1 MAFSLT
7 FLFFFRLFLIY
18 QSHFNNLRYNLFIT
32 KEEMDVLKKKKFS
45 FPTAYTVILIVLLL
59 VMVLTFFIPA
69 GKYASLSYDM
79 AKEEFIVTQP
89 DGKTSVEPG
98 NQATLDKYNINTNL
112 DKFKDGSVYK
122 PVGIPGSYEELERE
136 KRTAF
141 GTLTEF
147 LKAPIQGLAESIDIV
162 TFVLILGGIIGVIN
176 KTGAFAA
183 GMNALSKKL
192 KGKEKWLIILTL
204 TLISIGGTTFGLA
217 EETIAFYPIL
227 VPIFIAAGYDAL
239 VAIATIY
246 LGSCIGTLA
255 STINPFSIVIASNT
269 AGINFTDGIGLR
281 IVMLVLG
288 TLLCIWYTV
297 RYAEKVRKNPEE
309 SLIYDQ
315 KEELEHKFLM
325 ANADE
330 EIPTFDF
337 RKKLMLIIFALGF
350 VVMVYGVKELNWM
363 FVEISCVFL
372 LITFILAM
380 ISGLKEKDFVGEF
393 VTGAS
398 DLLGVALVIGLARG
412 VTIIMENG
420 MISDT
425 LMYWL
430 SNGVSNMSGPIFT
443 TFMFF
448 IYILLGFFIPSSSGL
463 AVLSMPIMAPLA
475 DVVNVDRAL
484 VIDAYN
490 WGQGIISFIAPT
502 GLILASLAMV
512 DITFDKW
519 LKFIMKL
526 MIMIIILS
534 IVLLAIGV
542 YI

>member
-1 MAFSLT
+1 
-7 FLFFFRLFLIY
+7 
-18 QSHFNNLRYNLFIT
+18 
-32 KEEMDVLKKKKFS
+32 MDKKKKKIS
-45 FPTAYTVILIVLLL
+45 FPSAYSVILIVLLL
-59 VMVLTFFIPA
+59 VMILTYFIPA
-69 GKYASLSYDM
+69 GKYASLSYDKD
-79 AKEEFIVTQP
+79 KESFIITEP
-89 DGKTSVEPG
+89 NGKTFEESG
-98 NQATLDKYNINTNL
+98 DQMTLDKYGVNTKL

-122 PVGIPGSYEELERE
+122 PVAIPNSYKEVPRE
-136 KRTAF
+136 NKGLF
-141 GTLTEF
+141 GAVKVF
-147 LKAPIQGLAESIDIV
+147 LNAPIQGLAETIDII

-192 KGKEKWLIILTL
+192 KGREKWLIILTL
-204 TLISIGGTTFGLA
+204 TLISLGGTTFGLA
-217 EETIAFYPIL
+217 EETVAFYPIL

-246 LGSCIGTLA
+246 LGSCIGTLG

-269 AGINFTDGIGLR
+269 AGINFIDGLGLR
-281 IVMLVLG
+281 LAMLVIG
-288 TLLCIWYTV
+288 TGLCIWFTV
-297 RYAEKVRKNPEE
+297 RYAEKVRKNPKE

-315 KEELEHKFLM
+315 KEELEQKFLKNEM
-325 ANADE
+325 TDE
-330 EIPTFDF
+330 VPVFDL

-350 VVMVYGVKELNWM
+350 VVMVYGVKELNWL
-363 FVEISCVFL
+363 FVEIASLFL
-372 LITFILAM
+372 LITFILAF
-380 ISGLKEKDFVGEF
+380 ISGLKEQIFVNEF

-430 SNGVSNMSGPIFT
+430 SSSVANMSGPIFT
-443 TFMFF
+443 TVMYF

-484 VIDAYN
+484 VVDAYN

-502 GLILASLAMV
+502 GLVLASLAMV
-512 DITFDKW
+512 NITFDKW
-519 LKFIMKL
+519 VKFVTKP
-526 MIMIIILS
+526 MITIS
-534 IVLLAIGV
+534 IVSIILLAIGV
-542 YI
+542 FL